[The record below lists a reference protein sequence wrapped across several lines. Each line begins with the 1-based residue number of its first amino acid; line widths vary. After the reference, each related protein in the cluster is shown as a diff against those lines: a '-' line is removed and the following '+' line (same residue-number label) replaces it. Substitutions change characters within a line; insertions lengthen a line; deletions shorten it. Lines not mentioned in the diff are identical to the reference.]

1 MDNES
6 NGNGAD
12 PVAASRRVDASEAGE
27 NAVAA
32 ELDSALFD
40 MRLAAVL
47 NVMSMA
53 MEHGERRD
61 WTNEDARQIRN
72 MLTIVN
78 ATVAANP
85 NAVVPS
91 GFGPVVRTHQA
102 ALIVKAQAKAQK
114 ANAVGA
120 DISGRAI

>member
-61 WTNEDARQIRN
+61 WTDEDARQIRN

-78 ATVAANP
+78 ATVAGSAFATLP
-85 NAVVPS
+85 G
-91 GFGPVVRTHQA
+91 GFGPAVRTHQA
-102 ALIVKAQAKAQK
+102 ALIVQAQTKGQTILAITRGDGDAQ
-114 ANAVGA
+114 
-120 DISGRAI
+120 